1 MLTVTSPS
9 VVLSVPTTLV
19 AVLPPLLRSATL
31 RSTVSP
37 ASNNPFPSPLVPPRV
52 SSSIT
57 GVRSAS
63 TGSVAGVIP
72 IVVWNGRQLK
82 EVTVSVVQ
90 RFPPSR
96 GERDTNGSFWRAC
109 ASPAVVTLSSYT
121 SRKYSSSKYRPAAGK
136 SNREDPTLVTAPPP
150 GACRKASPIEG
161 KSMAFEVQLEAYRL
175 TRRLPLV
182 SDSASSLLMLLS
194 PQDMTLR

>member
-1 MLTVTSPS
+1 MTVSEVSLSTIELGRPTVSVLGRDVYISSEGSPS
-9 VVLSVPTTLV
+9 MS
-19 AVLPPLLRSATL
+19 
-31 RSTVSP
+31 
-37 ASNNPFPSPLVPPRV
+37 RV
-52 SSSIT
+52 
-57 GVRSAS
+57 R
-63 TGSVAGVIP
+63 
-72 IVVWNGRQLK
+72 
-82 EVTVSVVQ
+82 VVQ
-90 RFPPSR
+90 RFTPSR

-194 PQDMTLR
+194 PHDMTLR

>member
-82 EVTVSVVQ
+82 EVTVSV
-90 RFPPSR
+90 RLPTLSAR
-96 GERDTNGSFWRAC
+96 NGSTTLPEAF
-109 ASPAVVTLSSYT
+109 VVPT
-121 SRKYSSSKYRPAAGK
+121 RYSS
-136 SNREDPTLVTAPPP
+136 P
-150 GACRKASPIEG
+150 G
-161 KSMAFEVQLEAYRL
+161 L
-175 TRRLPLV
+175 
-182 SDSASSLLMLLS
+182 
-194 PQDMTLR
+194 